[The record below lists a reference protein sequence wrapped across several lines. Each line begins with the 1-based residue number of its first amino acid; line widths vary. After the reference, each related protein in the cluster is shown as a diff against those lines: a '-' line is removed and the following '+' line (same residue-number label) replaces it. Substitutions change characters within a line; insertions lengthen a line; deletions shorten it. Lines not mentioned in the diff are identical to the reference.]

1 MRNVGHESKAT
12 SDSTDTFMKPL
23 KKGAR
28 AETPPDLDNLI
39 NSLDVKFVGLAECL
53 VSSGHRLEMGSS
65 PAVGIHYNMIGFGKM
80 SVSDGTSI
88 ELTPHT
94 LVVLPPNHSF
104 QIEGRTD
111 SDANRLVRPVD
122 GCRYVT
128 SRDGI
133 RRFVAG
139 TTDPMLVMICGFFS
153 ASFSQNTELFASLG
167 APIVEQ
173 FSAGDQLDVRLK
185 QALSELVVQQAG
197 SGAMSAALLKQVIVM
212 LMRRS
217 LNSPGAWVERFAM
230 LSDVQIARA
239 FSEMVAGPGVDHT
252 VNSLARVACLS
263 RSAFMAR
270 FASVMGRSPM
280 IVLRDLRMRRASQVL
295 EMNSLSVGQV
305 AHEVGYASRSSF
317 IRAFRETYGVDPSEY
332 RARLRSNGDKHSCAA
347 SPVSVSPA
355 LN

>member
-1 MRNVGHESKAT
+1 
-12 SDSTDTFMKPL
+12 MKPL
-23 KKGAR
+23 KKSAR
-28 AETPPDLDNLI
+28 AEAPPDLDNLI
-39 NSLDVKFVGLAECL
+39 NGLDVKFVGLAECL
-53 VSSGHRLEMGSS
+53 VSSGYTLEIGSS
-65 PAVGIHYNMIGFGKM
+65 AAVGIHYNLIGSGQM

-88 ELTPHT
+88 ELMPHT

-104 QIEGRTD
+104 QIEARAD
-111 SDANRLVRPVD
+111 SDTNRLLRLVD
-122 GCRYVT
+122 GRHHIT
-128 SRDGI
+128 WRDGI

-139 TTDPMLVMICGFFS
+139 TTHPKLVLICGFFS
-153 ASFSQNTELFASLG
+153 ASFSQNTELFASLS

-185 QALSELVVQQAG
+185 QALRELVAQQAG

-217 LNSPGAWVERFAM
+217 LKSPGAWVERFAM
-230 LSDVQIARA
+230 LSDAQIARA
-239 FSEMVAGPGVDHT
+239 FSEMVADPGVDHT

-280 IVLRDLRMRRASQVL
+280 MVLRDLRMRRAAQVL
-295 EMNSLSVGQV
+295 ELNSLSVGEV

-317 IRAFRETYGVDPSEY
+317 VRAFRETYGVDPSRY
-332 RARLRSNGDKHSCAA
+332 RARLRSNGAEHSRAA
-347 SPVSVSPA
+347 SPVSVSQA

>member
-1 MRNVGHESKAT
+1 
-12 SDSTDTFMKPL
+12 MKRP
-23 KKGAR
+23 KKSAR
-28 AETPPDLDNLI
+28 ARTPPNLDNLI

-53 VSSGHRLEMGSS
+53 VSSGYTLEMGST
-65 PAVGIHYNMIGFGKM
+65 PAVGIHYNMIGTGIM

-104 QIEGRTD
+104 QIEVRGD
-111 SDANRLVRPVD
+111 SDANRVVRR
-122 GCRYVT
+122 GAEGRQVT
-128 SRDGI
+128 SHDGI

-139 TTDPMLVMICGFFS
+139 ATDPTLVMICGFFR
-153 ASFSQNTELFASLG
+153 ASFSQNIELFASLS

-173 FSAGDQLDVRLK
+173 FSVGDQLDVRLQ
-185 QALSELVVQQAG
+185 QALGELVAQEAG

-217 LNSPGAWVERFAM
+217 LNAPGAWVERFAM

-239 FSEMVAGPGVDHT
+239 FAEMVAAPGVEHT
-252 VNSLARVACLS
+252 VNSLAQVACLS

-280 IVLRDLRMRRASQVL
+280 IVLRELRMRRAAQVL
-295 EMNSLSVGQV
+295 ETNALSVGQV

-332 RARLRSNGDKHSCAA
+332 RTRLQSNGAKHNCA
-347 SPVSVSPA
+347 VSPA
-355 LN
+355 SVSSALN

>member
-1 MRNVGHESKAT
+1 
-12 SDSTDTFMKPL
+12 MKRP
-23 KKGAR
+23 KKSAR
-28 AETPPDLDNLI
+28 ARTPPNLDNLI
-39 NSLDVKFVGLAECL
+39 NSLDIKFVGLAECL
-53 VSSGHRLEMGSS
+53 VSSGYRLEMGSTA
-65 PAVGIHYNMIGFGKM
+65 AVGIHYNLVGSGQM

-104 QIEGRTD
+104 QIEVRAE
-111 SDANRLVRPVD
+111 SDVNRLVRPVA
-122 GCRYVT
+122 GRRHLT

-133 RRFVAG
+133 WRFVAG
-139 TTDPMLVMICGFFS
+139 TTEPTLVMICGFFS
-153 ASFSQNTELFASLG
+153 ASFSQNTELFASLS

-185 QALSELVVQQAG
+185 QALSELVAQQAG
-197 SGAMSAALLKQVIVM
+197 SGAMSSALLKQVIVT

-217 LNSPGAWVERFAM
+217 LSSPSAWVERFAM

-239 FSEMVAGPGVDHT
+239 FSEMVADPGIDHT
-252 VNSLARVACLS
+252 VTSLAQVACLS

-280 IVLRDLRMRRASQVL
+280 SVLRDLRMRRAAQVL

-332 RARLRSNGDKHSCAA
+332 RARPGSNAAKHDCAV
-347 SPVSVSPA
+347 SPVSVS
-355 LN
+355 

>member
-1 MRNVGHESKAT
+1 
-12 SDSTDTFMKPL
+12 MKRP
-23 KKGAR
+23 KKSER
-28 AETPPDLDNLI
+28 AATPPDLDNLI

-53 VSSGHRLEMGSS
+53 VSSGYRLEMGST
-65 PAVGIHYNMIGFGKM
+65 PAVGIHYNVIGSGKM

-104 QIEGRTD
+104 HIEVRAE
-111 SDANRLVRPVD
+111 SDANRPVRPVA
-122 GCRYVT
+122 GRRHVT

-133 RRFVAG
+133 WRFVAG
-139 TTDPMLVMICGFFS
+139 TTDPTLVMICGFFS
-153 ASFSQNTELFASLG
+153 ASFSQNTELFASLS

-173 FSAGDQLDVRLK
+173 FSASDQLDVRLK
-185 QALSELVVQQAG
+185 QALGELVAQEAG
-197 SGAMSAALLKQVIVM
+197 SGAMSSALLKQVIVT

-217 LNSPGAWVERFAM
+217 LNSPSAWVERFAM

-239 FSEMVAGPGVDHT
+239 FSEMLADPGVGHT
-252 VNSLARVACLS
+252 VNSLAQVACLS

-270 FASVMGRSPM
+270 FASVMGRSPKS
-280 IVLRDLRMRRASQVL
+280 VLRDLRMRRAAQVL
-295 EMNSLSVGQV
+295 AMNSLSVGQI

-332 RARLRSNGDKHSCAA
+332 RARHRSDGAKHDRAV